1 MTRKLGKGIP
11 NMTLF
16 AQLYYGEHSSSKFI
30 HIGKTFFTFSAIP
43 IIARG
48 KPYVN
53 IKADHS
59 DPGKRLKYAPK
70 P

>member
-1 MTRKLGKGIP
+1 M
-11 NMTLF
+11 
-16 AQLYYGEHSSSKFI
+16 I
-30 HIGKTFFTFSAIP
+30 HTFKAIP

-59 DPGKRLKYAPK
+59 DPGRIVKYAQNPYLK
-70 P
+70 RTYSNGQNREPFEGEKYCLRIEII